1 MWRETMTKVWKLF
14 IFWIFNAG
22 LPGLDMGTDS
32 WTGVDFLKQGHE
44 AWGSLT
50 IAVMFLPVLAKSM
63 LVIRAKLKNEAA
75 QFKASDIFLHLPFFV
90 PIWITWETIQL
101 ARINILSPENA
112 LTIENKIFAAG
123 IEGRRIDKN
132 YSR

>member
-1 MWRETMTKVWKLF
+1 MRKVWMLF

-22 LPGLDMGTDS
+22 LPGLDMGTDT
-32 WTGVDFLKQGHE
+32 WTGVDFLEQGHE

-63 LVIRAKLKNEAA
+63 LVIRGKIKNEAA

-90 PIWITWETIQL
+90 PIWITLETIQL
-101 ARINILSPENA
+101 AGIDILSPENA
-112 LTIENKIFAAG
+112 LTIENKIYAAG
-123 IEGRRIDKN
+123 IEGRRIDKI
-132 YSR
+132 YR